1 MLDIIILI
9 RIMILI
15 LVICTVCVLN
25 LSQFLRDFK
34 TVAIIL
40 FFNFVCE
47 LMDIDWFV
55 RMQHVFRGQYM
66 LD

>member
-34 TVAIIL
+34 AVAIIL